1 VGRNHPGKSDH
12 FPTRFIDVAAVDRV
26 SEQALTDRLVRELG
40 STALMVTHNLD
51 QALGHGDRLV
61 MLQDG
66 QLLRDWAGS
75 ERQGLTADYLSSLY
89 GSAKV
94 PPSQS

>member
-1 VGRNHPGKSDH
+1 MATLGEPQLLLLDEH
-12 FPTRFIDVAAVDRV
+12 TAALDPKAEATVM
-26 SEQALTDRLVRELG
+26 ALTDRLVRELG

-66 QLLRDWAGS
+66 QLLGDWAGP
-75 ERQGLTADYLSSLY
+75 ERQALTVSYLRSLY

-94 PPSQS
+94 PPTES